1 MSIICPL
8 TSSSLH
14 LSTFSHLSSPISFL
28 SSHRPSLLI
37 ESLIV
42 FPPSSE
48 IPNFPFALCL
58 FHICLLAFFLFHIF
72 ELIPCFE
79 QDTRTTQ
86 KFRPPF
92 LVSDFFFPQ
101 TTFTASPFLSSEYK
115 IVYPVCATC
124 KNIEFL
130 PCLSVNL
137 LLFANFL
144 ILIPTA
150 STCFWSRS
158 GSVYSSFVLNSST
171 GTFRISLPLS
181 PPFLF
186 VRFTFFFPPFIFIF
200 YWQFH
205 YHLINV

>member
-1 MSIICPL
+1 M
-8 TSSSLH
+8 
-14 LSTFSHLSSPISFL
+14 
-28 SSHRPSLLI
+28 
-37 ESLIV
+37 
-42 FPPSSE
+42 
-48 IPNFPFALCL
+48 
-58 FHICLLAFFLFHIF
+58 
-72 ELIPCFE
+72 
-79 QDTRTTQ
+79 
-86 KFRPPF
+86 
-92 LVSDFFFPQ
+92 
-101 TTFTASPFLSSEYK
+101 
-115 IVYPVCATC
+115 CATC

-205 YHLINV
+205 YHLINVWLSIEYWYWRILASPPASVQLSILQPISGILEHRNAHLRDINHPLNCGLPQEASFQVFPPSTRILDAFGMYANIRT

>member
-1 MSIICPL
+1 MFRARYKNNSKV
-8 TSSSLH
+8 
-14 LSTFSHLSSPISFL
+14 SPS
-28 SSHRPSLLI
+28 
-37 ESLIV
+37 
-42 FPPSSE
+42 PP
-48 IPNFPFALCL
+48 
-58 FHICLLAFFLFHIF
+58 
-72 ELIPCFE
+72 
-79 QDTRTTQ
+79 R
-86 KFRPPF
+86 FR
-92 LVSDFFFPQ
+92 FFFPR
-101 TTFTASPFLSSEYK
+101 TTFTASQFLSSEYK
-115 IVYPVCATC
+115 IVYPVCSTC